1 MTRNIKAEAPQ
12 GALISP
18 TLFNIYIN
26 DIPKTR
32 HTTICLFADDTAT
45 LAQSAKKNCVT
56 HFLHRHLAELEDW
69 YKKWK
74 ISINPT
80 KTEAVFFST
89 GNGTRKPPPIHIQ
102 NHPVPWFKTVKYL
115 GVILDENLTFKPH
128 ILHLKHKFRALACIY
143 SPYFAR
149 NSPLTLKNRVRI
161 YTSIIRPVILYAS
174 PVWGHAAISNINL
187 LEASQNVVI
196 RQLTNARW
204 FMRNADIRLALHL
217 KPIRETIKKLAIKF
231 YDNIE
236 TIDNRTLRKIET
248 YIPNPNFS
256 RPRNIVI

>member
-1 MTRNIKAEAPQ
+1 MTFPRQ
-12 GALISP
+12 
-18 TLFNIYIN
+18 
-26 DIPKTR
+26 D
-32 HTTICLFADDTAT
+32 TTVCLFADDTAI
-45 LAQSAKKNCVT
+45 LAQSAEKNCVT
-56 HFLHRHLAELEDW
+56 QFLHRHLAELEDW

-74 ISINPT
+74 IAINPT

-89 GNGTRKPPPIHIQ
+89 GKATRKPSPIHIH
-102 NHPVPWFKTVKYL
+102 NHPVPWSKTVKYL
-115 GVILDENLTFKPH
+115 GVILDENLSFKHH
-128 ILHLKHKFRALACIY
+128 ILHLKHKFRALASIY

-149 NSPLTLKNRVRI
+149 NSPLTLKNRVLI

-204 FMRNADIRLALHL
+204 FMRNADIRPALHL
-217 KPIRETIKKLAIKF
+217 KTIRETIKKLAIKF

-248 YIPNPNFS
+248 YIPNPSFR
-256 RPRNIVI
+256 RPRNILI